1 MAKEETIPTHPTSR
15 LGGVS
20 VRGLSQIRNA
30 AGRLSYVLNVT
41 SPGRPRQTLR
51 LGDAHT
57 MSLEEAQSK
66 ALRIQ
71 RELFKKNTQ
80 SYDFTQP
87 LVDLTFSDFLRD
99 HYLPYVIAKQRSTAA
114 AESYLRNWVEPILGS
129 KRIDDIKKRDILF
142 LVRSAEL
149 AGLKPGSVNRVL
161 NIVKSCFSKAIE
173 WELTSLSES
182 PAKGVAE
189 LVDPAVKERFLS
201 QGEASELI
209 RIVKSSRN
217 PMLFLIVGFL
227 LMTGARRSEALL
239 ARWEHID
246 IARETWL
253 IPFSKSGKPRHI
265 PLSAGAISFL
275 AEAKKISSYYPL
287 ARTSPYVFPNRKTGE
302 PFSNIFNSWDTARKK
317 AGLKDVRMHD
327 LRHSFASA
335 LVNNG
340 LSIYDVKELLGH
352 SSVSTTQRYAHLSQD
367 RLSKAANTVSDH
379 FDVAPETS
387 KGTK

>member
-1 MAKEETIPTHPTSR
+1 MRS
-15 LGGVS
+15 
-20 VRGLSQIRNA
+20 LSQIRNA

-57 MSLEEAQSK
+57 MSFEEAQSK

-71 RELFKKNTQ
+71 RELFKENNQ
-80 SYDFTQP
+80 NFGFTQP
-87 LVDLTFSDFLRD
+87 LVDLSFSDFLRD

-149 AGLKPGSVNRVL
+149 AGLKPGSVNRIL

-173 WELTSLSES
+173 WELSSLTES

-189 LVDPAVKERFLS
+189 IVDPAVKERFLS

-217 PMLFLIVGFL
+217 PMLFPIVGFL

-239 ARWEHID
+239 AKWEHID
-246 IARETWL
+246 IERETWL
-253 IPFSKSGKPRHI
+253 IPLSKSGKQRHI
-265 PLSAGAISFL
+265 PLSAGALSFL
-275 AEAKKISSYYPL
+275 AEARKVSSYYPL
-287 ARTSPYVFPNRKTGE
+287 ARTSPYVFPNKKTGG
-302 PFSNIFNSWDTARKK
+302 PFSNIFNSWDTARKN

-352 SSVSTTQRYAHLSQD
+352 SSVSTTQRYAHLSQE
-367 RLSKAANTVSDH
+367 RLNKAAKTVSDH
-379 FDVAPETS
+379 FNVAPESS
-387 KGTK
+387 KKPF